1 MRARLAA
8 HSLHAQT
15 DSSQLTAPA
24 RAAFLSS
31 FERQVDPDGLLS
43 PAERRR
49 RADQARKAHFTR
61 LALLS
66 AQARRKRAAE
76 PGEDSNAAA
85 AESPSG
91 TTAA

>member
-8 HSLHAQT
+8 HSLHAQN
-15 DSSQLTAPA
+15 DSCKLTAPA

-31 FERQVDPDGLLS
+31 FERQVDPDGLLP

-66 AQARRKRAAE
+66 AQARRKRPAKLRKDLD
-76 PGEDSNAAA
+76 PAA
-85 AESPSG
+85 AESPTG
-91 TTAA
+91 TTGA